1 MTEKFTLTGGARIG
15 MAKASY
21 PFADLYVDKNSLKI
35 NASIAGN
42 LVFQPKDII
51 ELKLYTSVPVIG
63 NGIKIIHRV
72 EKYNKEVIFWT
83 FKDPKF
89 VLSEIEKTGF
99 LENINSHISDLD
111 LEIMKRQDQGG
122 FPIKKSAATLF
133 FIVWNVLLMSAFLP
147 VLANQE
153 SEGFHFGI
161 GINIALGLL
170 FLTSVLTLISKSFTK
185 LILKE
190 GRELADIKKFVYLI
204 ILISGIMSITF
215 GLARFW

>member
-35 NASIAGN
+35 NASIAGD

-99 LENINSHISDLD
+99 LENINSNISDLD

-133 FIVWNVLLMSAFLP
+133 FIGWNVLLMSAFLP

-170 FLTSVLTLISKSFTK
+170 FLTSVLMLISKSFTK

-190 GRELADIKKFVYLI
+190 GREFEDIKKFVYLI